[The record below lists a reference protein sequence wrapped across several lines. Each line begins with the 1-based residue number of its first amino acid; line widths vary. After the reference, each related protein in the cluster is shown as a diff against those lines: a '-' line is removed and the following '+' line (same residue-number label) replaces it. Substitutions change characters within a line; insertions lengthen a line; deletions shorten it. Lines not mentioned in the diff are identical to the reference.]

1 MKLKDPI
8 ALCIGALGY
17 AFILRLLNV
26 SCPILKLTGISCPG
40 CGMTRALIS
49 AVQFKFTDAFHFH
62 PLWLLF
68 LIFALILTIL
78 YIFEK
83 KRVFNVFLFILVIL
97 FLIYFIFYV
106 SICYFYPRILLHLL
120 TYTAVVI
127 YTCKSLNYSC
137 EL

>member
-1 MKLKDPI
+1 MKLKDPV

-17 AFILRLLNV
+17 AFILRLLNI
-26 SCPILKLTGISCPG
+26 SCPILKLIGISCPG

-49 AVQFKFTDAFHFH
+49 AIKLDFANAFHFH

-97 FLIYFIFYV
+97 FLITYV
-106 SICYFYPRILLHLL
+106 YRLLFSDN
-120 TYTAVVI
+120 TVVI
-127 YTCKSLNYSC
+127 INIEKGLIYQVLKFLFY
-137 EL
+137 

>member
-1 MKLKDPI
+1 MNSKLMKLKDPV

-17 AFILRLLNV
+17 AFILRLLNI
-26 SCPILKLTGISCPG
+26 SCPILKLIGISCPG

-49 AVQFKFTDAFHFH
+49 AIKLDFTNAFYFH

-83 KRVFNVFLFILVIL
+83 KRVFNVFLFILIIL
-97 FLIYFIFYV
+97 FLITYVYRLLFSDNTIVTINIEKGLIYQVLKFLFY
-106 SICYFYPRILLHLL
+106 
-120 TYTAVVI
+120 
-127 YTCKSLNYSC
+127 
-137 EL
+137 

>member
-1 MKLKDPI
+1 MNSKLMKLKDPV

-97 FLIYFIFYV
+97 FLITYV
-106 SICYFYPRILLHLL
+106 YRLLFSDN
-120 TYTAVVI
+120 TVVI
-127 YTCKSLNYSC
+127 INIKKGLIYQVLKFLFY
-137 EL
+137 

>member
-1 MKLKDPI
+1 MNSKLMKLKDPV

-17 AFILRLLNV
+17 AFILRLLNI
-26 SCPILKLTGISCPG
+26 SCPILKLIGISCPG

-49 AVQFKFTDAFHFH
+49 AVKLDFTNAFHFH

-97 FLIYFIFYV
+97 FLITYV
-106 SICYFYPRILLHLL
+106 YRLLFSDN
-120 TYTAVVI
+120 TVVI
-127 YTCKSLNYSC
+127 INIEKGLIYQVFKFLFH
-137 EL
+137 

>member
-1 MKLKDPI
+1 MKLKDPV

-17 AFILRLLNV
+17 AFILRLLNI
-26 SCPILKLTGISCPG
+26 SCPILKLIGISCPG

-68 LIFALILTIL
+68 LIFALIFTIL

-97 FLIYFIFYV
+97 FLITYV
-106 SICYFYPRILLHLL
+106 YRLLFSDN
-120 TYTAVVI
+120 TVVI
-127 YTCKSLNYSC
+127 INIEKGLIYQVLKFLFY
-137 EL
+137 

>member
-1 MKLKDPI
+1 MNSKLMKLKDPV

-17 AFILRLLNV
+17 AFILRLLNI
-26 SCPILKLTGISCPG
+26 SCPILKLIGISCPG

-49 AVQFKFTDAFHFH
+49 AIKLDFTNAFNFH

-97 FLIYFIFYV
+97 FLITYV
-106 SICYFYPRILLHLL
+106 YRLLFSDN
-120 TYTAVVI
+120 TVVTINIEKGLI
-127 YTCKSLNYSC
+127 YQVFKFLFH
-137 EL
+137 